1 MRELTIPLEAG
12 DPAFEEADGTPGRGP
27 QEEREEAGDSPK
39 GLGGAAPA
47 STLGGGLSRHGCR
60 QHACRHWKEM
70 GGDAEEVVD
79 QVGGAARAR

>member
-1 MRELTIPLEAG
+1 MRELAISLEAG
-12 DPAFEEADGTPGRGP
+12 GPAFEEADGTPGRGP

-39 GLGGAAPA
+39 GLGRAPA
-47 STLGGGLSRHGCR
+47 STPGGGLSRHGCR
-60 QHACRHWKEM
+60 QQACRHWKEM